1 MKYRS
6 LRKVTI
12 AFMLTIIALGG
23 LTACNLFGQPPTPVP
38 TATPPPP
45 TETPLPVLPT
55 LTPTPTPLPPT
66 ATPTMASP
74 TLTPTPA
81 PLAATPTSA
90 PAEPTKPPAPAA
102 GGSDTKA
109 AASGETKGVAYVVK
123 EVVVMGNAVEN
134 GSFEEG
140 FQDNGV
146 GEGWTGFDNDGVA
159 TYTWLEELQPVHVSH
174 GERAQL
180 MQLTG
185 AGQPNRYIGLY
196 QTVEVMAG
204 ETYTL
209 SIHGLI
215 RSSDAG
221 DANRPYGHRMQWGI
235 DYQGNQDWRTVEE
248 WIDTGWNDIPL
259 DKQDPT
265 MNYIS
270 LPILAETDKL
280 TLFVRGWTKWP
291 TQSIANFYLDGVF
304 LKGPVGV
311 EETKEVVTTVGGAG
325 ESMPT
330 TGSAVAWV
338 PLVGTLFVTGLALW
352 EVRKASR
359 RAE

>member
-81 PLAATPTSA
+81 PPAVTPTSA

-146 GEGWTGFDNDGVA
+146 GKSWTGFDNDGVGKF
-159 TYTWLEELQPVHVSH
+159 TWLEELQPVHVSH

-185 AGQPNRYIGLY
+185 AGEPNRYIGVY

-204 ETYTL
+204 DTYTL

-221 DANRPYGHRMQWGI
+221 DPNRPYGHRMQWGI
-235 DYQGNQDWRTVEE
+235 DYQGNQDWRAVEE

-311 EETKEVVTTVGGAG
+311 EETTEVVTTGAGAG